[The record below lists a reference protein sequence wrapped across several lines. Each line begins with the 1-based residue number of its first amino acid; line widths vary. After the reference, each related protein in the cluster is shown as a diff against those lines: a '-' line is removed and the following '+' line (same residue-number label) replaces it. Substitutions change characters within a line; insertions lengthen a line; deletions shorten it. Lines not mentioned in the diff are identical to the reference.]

1 MMRFCP
7 FNGANLMIDM
17 YEILGYVASV
27 LVAVSLT
34 QSSVLR
40 LRIINLLGAVAFTVY
55 GVLISA
61 YPVAVVNFFI
71 VLINLYYLRGM
82 MNTHEFFQI
91 VDVNAESAFLR
102 AFIAHYAE
110 DMQRFYPSLDVEK
123 IQPDVALIVLRNMV
137 PAGVYLAHR
146 DNAQGDDA
154 LFVDV
159 DYVTPQYRDFKT
171 GRFIYDANRTL
182 FDKRGI
188 RRIFSTITPDADY
201 LKKMGFHSAQDNLLV
216 KEL

>member
-1 MMRFCP
+1 
-7 FNGANLMIDM
+7 
-17 YEILGYVASV
+17 
-27 LVAVSLT
+27 
-34 QSSVLR
+34 LR

-110 DMQRFYPSLDVEK
+110 DMQRLFTHRLMWRKFSLMWRSSSYAIWCLQGSIWRTVITPKVMMPSLWMW
-123 IQPDVALIVLRNMV
+123 IMSRPNTAILRRGASFMM
-137 PAGVYLAHR
+137 PIA
-146 DNAQGDDA
+146 
-154 LFVDV
+154 
-159 DYVTPQYRDFKT
+159 PS
-171 GRFIYDANRTL
+171 

-216 KEL
+216 KELV